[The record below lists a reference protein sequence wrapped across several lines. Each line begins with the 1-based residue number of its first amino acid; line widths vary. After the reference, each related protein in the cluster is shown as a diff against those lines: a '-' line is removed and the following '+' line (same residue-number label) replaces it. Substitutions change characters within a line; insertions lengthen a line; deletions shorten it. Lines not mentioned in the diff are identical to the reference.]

1 MKGESVLLRGKQIC
15 GKNKKLATYGLHLL
29 LLLPYTS
36 YYSSSPSFITTSPPN
51 STSISAMFLL
61 LTHDSFL
68 DEVSFNCS
76 LLIAHMPQPLILDA
90 ETHQPNNNSHCVPH
104 ISLSMPFT
112 CSCFISS
119 VLLSSL
125 SITPRLPARSTI
137 LQLCS
142 STSSFFS
149 LRTCTTASSS
159 SISSVSFSFTDLL
172 EVSSCS

>member
-1 MKGESVLLRGKQIC
+1 
-15 GKNKKLATYGLHLL
+15 
-29 LLLPYTS
+29 
-36 YYSSSPSFITTSPPN
+36 
-51 STSISAMFLL
+51 MFLL

-172 EVSSCS
+172 EVSSCSWLDCGDFGWLCFETLAFQPHFRLFIGAKPKENNIC